1 MENKI
6 LEQIKK
12 SETAMLDTLAQ
23 IVNIDSGYDA
33 LEGIDE
39 VAHIIGDF
47 LTPYGFEVQY
57 IENRMRLHMYL
68 LNVRVRARKKLC

>member
-23 IVNIDSGYDA
+23 IVNIDSGYEM
-33 LEGIDE
+33 LWRG
-39 VAHIIGDF
+39 
-47 LTPYGFEVQY
+47 L
-57 IENRMRLHMYL
+57 MRLL
-68 LNVRVRARKKLC
+68 IS

>member
-33 LEGIDE
+33 LEGIED
-39 VAHIIGDF
+39 VYKRQALITYKAITSPPF
-47 LTPYGFEVQY
+47 ISSTPGP
-57 IENRMRLHMYL
+57 
-68 LNVRVRARKKLC
+68 

>member
-23 IVNIDSGYDA
+23 IVNIDSG
-33 LEGIDE
+33 L
-39 VAHIIGDF
+39 
-47 LTPYGFEVQY
+47 
-57 IENRMRLHMYL
+57 
-68 LNVRVRARKKLC
+68 

>member
-39 VAHIIGDF
+39 VAHIH
-47 LTPYGFEVQY
+47 
-57 IENRMRLHMYL
+57 RRLF
-68 LNVRVRARKKLC
+68 NAVWV

>member
-33 LEGIDE
+33 LAGIDE

-47 LTPYGFEVQY
+47 
-57 IENRMRLHMYL
+57 
-68 LNVRVRARKKLC
+68 

>member
-33 LEGIDE
+33 LEGINE

-47 LTPYGFEVQY
+47 
-57 IENRMRLHMYL
+57 
-68 LNVRVRARKKLC
+68 

>member
-23 IVNIDSGYDA
+23 IVISIQAMMLWRG
-33 LEGIDE
+33 L
-39 VAHIIGDF
+39 
-47 LTPYGFEVQY
+47 
-57 IENRMRLHMYL
+57 MRLL
-68 LNVRVRARKKLC
+68 IS